1 MARAGPRKVARYGD
15 QFKAT
20 AVKLSGLPGVLI
32 QDVVAA
38 LDLHPF
44 MLSLWQS
51 ATIVHIAEPLVQ
63 FRLGRSSNTP
73 ETACTCSD
81 RSTLLQ
87 RHGQCITERL
97 ERQNRCDDSG
107 NGPLRCRRS
116 STYVL
121 PDREPR
127 RSNRTTYLFRD
138 SARRSMRC
146 GPPSRLVAFL
156 MSASR
161 VCCRKFAS
169 RIAMKRLR
177 P

>member
-73 ETACTCSD
+73 ETACTVRTGRRFYSATDGALRSD
-81 RSTLLQ
+81 WNARVAATIPAMGRYGVVVHRRTSSQTGSQDVRTAPRTFSGIQ
-87 RHGQCITERL
+87 RGVLC
-97 ERQNRCDDSG
+97 G
-107 NGPLRCRRS
+107 VVRRAGS
-116 STYVL
+116 L
-121 PDREPR
+121 H
-127 RSNRTTYLFRD
+127 F
-138 SARRSMRC
+138 
-146 GPPSRLVAFL
+146 
-156 MSASR
+156 
-161 VCCRKFAS
+161 
-169 RIAMKRLR
+169 
-177 P
+177 